1 MHRLIQIALS
11 EIRKKGVE
19 GWIELAGLGGLFI
32 FTFSIFNKSS
42 IALRGIALMSL
53 CFLVITRSSVKEW
66 ACDRIFRLS
75 IIFLLFLAIRSI
87 WRAVEFENYG
97 PFHMDGT
104 VTQLAGGFLLT
115 LLVGYWLNR
124 ARGKWGWLMLAL
136 MSGFLVQI
144 IRKMEWTGSFE
155 MLYQFWNG
163 SRRASFGSSAVLF
176 GLWSSVVFLGC
187 LLLDREFLR
196 GPANRI
202 RTWAWRAFW
211 LTATLV
217 SFAGLLFSQSRSSWL
232 AAGAVI
238 FPAIVW
244 RQFKHRRGR
253 YTLVYVMAL
262 ILVLSSLFFTDFAD
276 LLADRIFSPV
286 EPVRILLSDNDL
298 PSSAAEPLN
307 TIPIYERFK
316 IYRLFWESWKQHP
329 WIGYGPGSSA
339 ALFGASPIEF
349 KDDYR
354 DFHSLPFEILIQAGI
369 IGIAI
374 LAGFLTIV
382 FKQLRHSVRSGDID
396 RPYLQFAL
404 GGCVMIL
411 IYGFFSYPF
420 SNIRGIYLFSF
431 LYGMCYESKF
441 SKTSARNEP

>member
-1 MHRLIQIALS
+1 M
-11 EIRKKGVE
+11 
-19 GWIELAGLGGLFI
+19 AGLAGLFI

-42 IALRGIALMSL
+42 SALRGIALMSL
-53 CFLVITRSSVKEW
+53 CFLIITRSSAKGW
-66 ACDRIFRLS
+66 ACDRLFRLS
-75 IIFLLFLAIRSI
+75 IVFLLFLAIRSI
-87 WRAVEFENYG
+87 WRVVELDNYG
-97 PFHMDGT
+97 LFRMDGT
-104 VTQLAGGFLLT
+104 VTQLAGSFLLT
-115 LLVGYWLNR
+115 FLVGYWLSR
-124 ARGKWGWLMLAL
+124 ARGKWNWLMLAL

-163 SRRASFGSSAVLF
+163 SRRAAFGSSAVLF

-187 LLLDREFLR
+187 LLLDKEFLR
-196 GPANRI
+196 GPASRI
-202 RTWAWRAFW
+202 RAWAWRAFW

-238 FPAIVW
+238 LPVIVW

-253 YTLVYVMAL
+253 SALVYVAAA
-262 ILVLSSLFFTDFAD
+262 IVVLSSLYFTDFAD
-276 LLADRIFSPV
+276 ILADRILSSV

-298 PSSAAEPLN
+298 PPAAPESLN

-316 IYRLFWESWKQHP
+316 IYQLFWESWKQHP

-339 ALFGASPIEF
+339 DLLRASSVEF
-349 KDDYR
+349 KTDYR

-369 IGIAI
+369 IGIAM

-382 FKQLRHSVRSGDID
+382 FKQLLHSVRSGDIG

-431 LYGMCYESKF
+431 LCGMCYKVKF
-441 SKTSARNEP
+441 LKLLYETGHDDGTWHAPGVRSCPTDF